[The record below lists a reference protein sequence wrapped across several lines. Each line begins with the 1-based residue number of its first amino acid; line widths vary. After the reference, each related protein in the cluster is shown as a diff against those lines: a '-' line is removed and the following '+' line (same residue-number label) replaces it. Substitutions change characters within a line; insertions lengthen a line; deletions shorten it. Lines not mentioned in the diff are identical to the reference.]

1 MDRKEFLKAC
11 SLTCL
16 GGASVSMLM
25 QGCASSNYF
34 AQHSVEVNRI
44 LINKSEFEI
53 VKKDKVMRRTYILI
67 KNSQLEFPICIY
79 RFNDNEFTAL
89 YLKCTHQGCEVQP
102 QGDFLVCPCHGS
114 EYSNQGKVTNPPA
127 EHDLIKYEVRT
138 DAESISIQL

>member
-1 MDRKEFLKAC
+1 
-11 SLTCL
+11 
-16 GGASVSMLM
+16 MLM

-34 AQHSVEVNRI
+34 AQHSLEVNRI

-53 VKKDKVMRRTYILI
+53 VKKDKVIRRTYILI
-67 KNSQLEFPICIY
+67 KNNQLEFPICIY

-127 EHDLIKYEVRT
+127 EHDLIKYEVRI